1 MSTEA
6 LYRTRALIRYNAVL
20 RLRDPSQLISYLV
33 TPMIFMVLFQ
43 PLYQKAL
50 GAGAVEA
57 VTGQLVMFSFFATA
71 IVGHSIFIERE
82 WQTWDRLRASRA
94 ARVELLIGKA
104 VPVFVVLVFQQAVLI
119 VYGCLVVGME
129 FPHSLPLLLMAMA
142 VWGFTLLA
150 LGSALAIVVRSRG
163 DLIVASD
170 VGAIVISSIGGSML
184 PTSMMPGW
192 AQAVAKYSPGYWGL
206 GMFRHA
212 IAGDAGPA
220 LRAALV
226 CLVFGVVAGAV
237 ATYRLSH
244 GWGRSALV

>member
-6 LYRTRALIRYNAVL
+6 LYRTSALIRYNTLL
-20 RLRDPSQLISYLV
+20 RLRDPSQLISYLL
-33 TPMIFMVLFQ
+33 TPMIFMVLFA
-43 PLYQKAL
+43 PLYEKAL
-50 GAGAVEA
+50 GYGAVQA

-94 ARVELLIGKA
+94 ARTELLIGKA
-104 VPVFVVLVFQQAVLI
+104 VPVFVVLLFQQTVLI
-119 VYGCLVVGME
+119 VYGWLVVGMQ
-129 FPHSLPLLLMAMA
+129 LPRSVVLLAVAMA
-142 VWGFTLLA
+142 VWGFTMLA

-163 DLIVASD
+163 DLIVATD
-170 VGAIVISSIGGSML
+170 VGAIVVSSIGGSML
-184 PTSMMPGW
+184 PTSLMPVW
-192 AQAVAKYSPGYWGL
+192 ARDLAPYSPGYWGL

-212 IAGDAGPA
+212 IAGDAGPT

-226 CLVFGVVAGAV
+226 CMAFGLVAGTV
-237 ATYRLSH
+237 ATYRLAH